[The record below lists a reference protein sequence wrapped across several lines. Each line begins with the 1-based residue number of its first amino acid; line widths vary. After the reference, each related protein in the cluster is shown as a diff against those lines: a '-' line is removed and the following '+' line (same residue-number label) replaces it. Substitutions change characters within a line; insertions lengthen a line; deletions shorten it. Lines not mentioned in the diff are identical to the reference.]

1 LADKRGGVM
10 ETILKDK
17 REISGIYY
25 DDAEESH
32 YSTEA
37 GYRIMAYRE
46 DGMYCYIPYF
56 AVYNDKDEIIAR
68 VPAWKVT
75 VVYK

>member
-1 LADKRGGVM
+1 MSIIAD
-10 ETILKDK
+10 ET
-17 REISGIYY
+17 EISGIYY
-25 DDAEESH
+25 DDVDESH

-37 GYRIMAYRE
+37 GYIIR
-46 DGMYCYIPYF
+46 PYYETGTLYDVLYY
-56 AVYNDKDEIIAR
+56 AVYDVDNKIIAR